1 LQKKGEKSR
10 SKFGAAFLLGV
21 SPVFACFAGPLGILA
36 GPVAQVQTVY
46 IFAPTNIGTPPQ
58 PAGQFFQF
66 YTEAARD

>member
-1 LQKKGEKSR
+1 
-10 SKFGAAFLLGV
+10 LGV